1 MKQEYKHLG
10 YYNDVD
16 DIIDLFPSGPLK
28 GDEAKV
34 IYSYMKDGC
43 GNFYSTDDTGDIL
56 SADEFEEDF
65 KKGLANITE
74 DDMYIVVFSPG
85 DIDTLKAG
93 DDQHGYFIDLYK
105 AVTKRKGRPS
115 KLTELKDYLA
125 TLKQETARVEE
136 KIKKLESLT
145 KK

>member
-28 GDEAKV
+28 GDEASI
-34 IYSYMKDGC
+34 IYSYMKDGY
-43 GNFYSTDDTGDIL
+43 GNFYSTDDTGGIL

-65 KKGLANITE
+65 KNGYAAITR
-74 DDMYIVVFSPG
+74 DGKYIVVFSPG
-85 DIDTLKAG
+85 DPDTLKDG

-105 AVTKRKGRPS
+105 AVSKKKGIPS
-115 KLTELKDYLA
+115 KLDELRDYLA
-125 TLKQETARVEE
+125 TLKQETVRVEE
-136 KIKKLESLT
+136 KIRKLESLT

>member
-16 DIIDLFPSGPLK
+16 DIIDLFPNGPLK
-28 GDEAKV
+28 GDEASIV
-34 IYSYMKDGC
+34 FSYMKDGY

-65 KKGLANITE
+65 KNGYAAITG
-74 DDMYIVVFSPG
+74 DYMYIVVFSPG
-85 DIDTLKAG
+85 DPNALKDG

-115 KLTELKDYLA
+115 KLAELKDYLA

-136 KIKKLESLT
+136 KIRKLESLT